1 MKKFLLAFG
10 CIGLLLGSCKK
21 DDVSQTTFAFEKAN
35 YEITEDGA
43 VTVKVIASAPVS
55 EDITLGFT
63 AGGSAEKG
71 SDYTLSAESFTF
83 ASGESEATVD
93 VTSTA
98 INMEEL
104 DITLSLQAPTSA
116 GYALGETAQTRI
128 AVPAKETVHY
138 YFTTTNLDLITEMEV
153 TLNLV
158 TESAAMQ
165 GTEYLAPQEFH
176 LPFTIT
182 TTAVPGTDYEIKD
195 NATEF
200 VFAKGTNSA
209 TITLVSKMTTV
220 PDRAPVISITIDEDK
235 IPAEYKELFAPGAP
249 EKFEVNFG
257 KPLSDEIIGKW
268 AYSSFPLLDDP
279 EADSFGV
286 LDMMVA
292 ESGDD
297 LNDLPHNNT
306 SADIIEFKYENGV
319 NSMVTS
325 LTGDLANYFMD
336 CEVSD
341 ITPMT
346 YSWYFYSDPETMLPN
361 RPLNAISATLSKV
374 NYNFSATSTD
384 EKSATVYFG
393 FSSTSSGRQLHVFVR
408 DYQPTDFFTGIYSFM
423 EHTMWDMYI
432 ADGYWDL
439 YFVFNEV
446 TE

>member
-21 DDVSQTTFAFEKAN
+21 DEVSQTTFAFEKAN

-63 AGGSAEKG
+63 AGGSAEQG
-71 SDYTLSAESFTF
+71 SDYNLSADSFTF

-93 VTSTA
+93 VTFTA
-98 INMEEL
+98 INMEDL
-104 DITLSLQAPTSA
+104 DISLSLQAPTSA

-220 PDRAPVISITIDEDK
+220 PDQAPVISITIDEDK
-235 IPAEYKELFAPGAP
+235 IPDEYKELFAPGAP

-268 AYSSFPLLDDP
+268 AYSSFPIIDDS
-279 EADSFGV
+279 EADGW
-286 LDMMVA
+286 LLEMMISEA
-292 ESGDD
+292 GDVMT
-297 LNDLPHNNT
+297 DLPHNNT
-306 SADIIEFKYENGV
+306 PSDIIEFKYENGV
-319 NSMVTS
+319 NKMITS
-325 LTGDLANYFMD
+325 LSGDLANYFMD
-336 CEVSD
+336 CEISD
-341 ITPMT
+341 ITSMT
-346 YSWYFYSDPETMLPN
+346 YKWYYYSTP

-374 NYNFSATSTD
+374 NHNFSATSTD

-393 FSSTSSGRQLHVFVR
+393 FSTTSSGRQLHVFVR
-408 DYQPTDFFTGIYSFM
+408 DYTPTDFLTGTYTAYEGNTWYNQID
-423 EHTMWDMYI
+423 T
-432 ADGYWDL
+432 GVWDL

>member
-21 DDVSQTTFAFEKAN
+21 DEVSQTTFAFEKAN

-71 SDYTLSAESFTF
+71 SDYTLSADSFTF

-93 VTSTA
+93 VTFTA
-98 INMEEL
+98 INMEDL

-220 PDRAPVISITIDEDK
+220 PDQAPVISITIDEDK

-268 AYSSFPLLDDP
+268 AYSSFPILDDP
-279 EADSFGV
+279 EADQAT
-286 LDMMVA
+286 LKMMTDDA
-292 ESGDD
+292 GDD

-336 CEVSD
+336 CEISD
-341 ITPMT
+341 INTTT
-346 YSWYFYSDPETMLPN
+346 YEWYFYYPA

-374 NYNFSATSTD
+374 NYNFSKTSTD
-384 EKSATVYFG
+384 EKTATIYFG
-393 FSSTSSGRQLHVFVR
+393 FSSSSEGRQLHVFVR
-408 DYQPTDFFTGIYSFM
+408 DYQPTDFFTGTYAYGDHSV
-423 EHTMWDMYI
+423 WDMYKEF
-432 ADGYWDL
+432 GYWDL

>member
-1 MKKFLLAFG
+1 MKKFLLSLC
-10 CIGLLLGSCKK
+10 CIGLIFSSCKK
-21 DDVSQTTFAFEKAN
+21 DEVSMTTFSFEKAN

-43 VTVKVIASAPVS
+43 VTVKVISSAPVTENIS
-55 EDITLGFT
+55 VDFT
-63 AGGSAEKG
+63 TGGSAAEG
-71 SDYTLSAESFTF
+71 TDYTLSADSFNF

-93 VTSTA
+93 VTFTA
-98 INMEEL
+98 INMEDL
-104 DITLSLQAPTSA
+104 DITLSLQAPA
-116 GYALGETAQTRI
+116 GYAIGETAQTRI
-128 AVPAKETVHY
+128 AVPAKELVHY
-138 YFTTTNLDLITEMEV
+138 YFTTTNLNLITEMEV

-158 TESAAMQ
+158 TESAGMQ
-165 GTEYLAPQEFH
+165 GTEYHAPQEFH

-182 TTAVPGTDYEIKD
+182 TTAVAGTDYEIKD

-200 VFAKGTNSA
+200 VFAEGTNSA

-220 PDRAPVISITIDEDK
+220 PDPAPVISITIDEDK

-268 AYSSFPLLDDP
+268 AYSSFPILDDP
-279 EADSFGV
+279 EADQATLKMITDEG
-286 LDMMVA
+286 
-292 ESGDD
+292 GDD

-306 SADIIEFKYENGV
+306 SADIIEFKVEDGV

-336 CEVSD
+336 CEISD
-341 ITPMT
+341 INTTT
-346 YSWYFYSDPETMLPN
+346 YEWYFYNPV

-374 NYNFSATSTD
+374 NYNFSKTSTD
-384 EKSATVYFG
+384 EKTATIYFG
-393 FSSTSSGRQLHVFVR
+393 FSSSSEGRQLHVFVR
-408 DYQPTDFFTGIYSFM
+408 DYQPTDFFTGTYAYGD
-423 EHTMWDMYI
+423 HLVWDMYKEF
-432 ADGYWDL
+432 GYWDL